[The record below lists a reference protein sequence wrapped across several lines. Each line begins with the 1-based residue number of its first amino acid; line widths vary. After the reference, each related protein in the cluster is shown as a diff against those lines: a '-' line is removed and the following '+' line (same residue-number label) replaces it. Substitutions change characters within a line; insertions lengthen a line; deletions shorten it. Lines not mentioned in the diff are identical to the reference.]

1 MQRGEVWWA
10 ALGRPRGPEP
20 GLRRPV
26 VVVQANEYNRSALR
40 TVVVAC
46 LTSNLDLAAAPGNV
60 LCRPRA
66 TGLPKAS
73 VVNVTQ
79 VATLDRNALLERVGR
94 LPPRLLDDV
103 NAGLCLVLDLP

>member
-10 ALGRPRGPEP
+10 DLGRPRGSEP

-46 LTSNLDLAAAPGNV
+46 FSSNLDLAAAPGNV

-66 TGLPKAS
+66 TGLPKPS
-73 VVNVTQ
+73 VINVTQ
-79 VATLDRNALLERVGR
+79 IATLDRSALLERAGR
-94 LPPRLLDDV
+94 LPPRLLDEM
-103 NAGLCLVLDLP
+103 NAGLSLVLDLP

>member
-10 ALGRPRGPEP
+10 DLGRPRGSEP

-26 VVVQANEYNRSALR
+26 VVVQANEYNRSTLR

-60 LCRPRA
+60 LCRPRT

-94 LPPRLLDDV
+94 LPRQLLDDV